1 MLRKSSLRKV
11 HFEKFTSKRSLR
23 LIRGSSYTQVGEKPK
38 YFLSHNETDKKMHC
52 NSFEMFAVHFMHLR
66 KFNQESNIDRHFGV
80 KL

>member
-38 YFLSHNETDKKMHC
+38 YFLSHNETC

-66 KFNQESNIDRHFGV
+66 KFNQESNFDRHFGV